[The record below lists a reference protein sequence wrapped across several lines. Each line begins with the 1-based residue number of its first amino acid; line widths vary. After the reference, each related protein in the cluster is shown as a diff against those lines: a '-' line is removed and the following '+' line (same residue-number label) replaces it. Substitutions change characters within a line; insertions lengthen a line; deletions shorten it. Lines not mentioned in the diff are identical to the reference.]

1 MKQGILAEARKMA
14 KEAGFHDVKRA
25 GSWKGYE
32 VIEPIFTDGEIHYC
46 GLPQYI
52 LCKGG
57 ALRWTED
64 DEESLAIMDTV

>member
-1 MKQGILAEARKMA
+1 MARKA
-14 KEAGFHDVKRA
+14 DYHDVKRA

-32 VIEPIFTDGEIHYC
+32 VIEPIFTDGKIHFC
-46 GLPQYI
+46 GIPQYI

-64 DEESLAIMDTV
+64 DEESLDIMDTV